1 MLIKSEPGPWLVSSR
16 DVGSL
21 LMVLWQRW
29 RAASPVRRG
38 AITREQYWVLRTLS
52 ERGEMKIK
60 DLAYSIGCTP
70 GSASVSVKRL
80 EKAGLVRRSR
90 SKADERV
97 VTVTLARKGAESLDA
112 WERLQLAS
120 MAEVFEALTPEER
133 RTLHTLLGKAL
144 RAGDRYVETAG
155 RSEAAMN

>member
-1 MLIKSEPGPWLVSSR
+1 
-16 DVGSL
+16 
-21 LMVLWQRW
+21 
-29 RAASPVRRG
+29 
-38 AITREQYWVLRTLS
+38 
-52 ERGEMKIK
+52 MKIK